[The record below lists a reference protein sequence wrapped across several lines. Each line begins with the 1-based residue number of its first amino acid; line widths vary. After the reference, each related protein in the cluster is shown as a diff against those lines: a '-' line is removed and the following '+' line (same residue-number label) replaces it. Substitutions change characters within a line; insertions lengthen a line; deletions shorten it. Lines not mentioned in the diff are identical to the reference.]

1 MKYFCGEGAKRTEA
15 QSRTRRNLERD
26 NSSRSKKRTSA
37 QKKGYYNPKPNSRK
51 TFTAKNNTTDYDS
64 ESDIS
69 TTTDIIV
76 SKTRSPRAAASRAR
90 SLVAATARKERED
103 NMIKNSSDDDYIMA
117 DNDDNNI
124 FSDNDST
131 IQRAKARQAIAIRV
145 VKDVKNG
152 IRNKATGKKESL
164 SKHKKA
170 GKRASNQ
177 SKKVRNIKEHF
188 DERSDDDSISETYD
202 PELSDV
208 DMDVLIAEAMAGC
221 QLSPLHSFCWW
232 RIVLGKL
239 ITFLYQK

>member
-15 QSRTRRNLERD
+15 QSLTRRNLERD
-26 NSSRSKKRTSA
+26 NSSRSKKRKST
-37 QKKGYYNPKPNSRK
+37 QKKGYYDPKSNSRK
-51 TFTAKNNTTDYDS
+51 TFTAKNNTT
-64 ESDIS
+64 
-69 TTTDIIV
+69 TTDIIV
-76 SKTRSPRAAASRAR
+76 PKTRSPRAAASRAR

-103 NMIKNSSDDDYIMA
+103 NMIENNSDDDYIMS
-117 DNDDNNI
+117 DNDDNDI

-188 DERSDDDSISETYD
+188 NERSDDDSISETYD